1 MRPTW
6 LVPALVEPDE
16 MDVLDTDPVAHAV
29 AQAWARVLDRDRR
42 DLLAAAAEARAT
54 GVALEVIFDARDRA
68 RRSGRS
74 VAEAVRCAH
83 RERH

>member
-1 MRPTW
+1 MKIDVVEHGYGRTLIERRAPPSGTSPPT
-6 LVPALVEPDE
+6 PR
-16 MDVLDTDPVAHAV
+16 T
-29 AQAWARVLDRDRR
+29 RR
-42 DLLAAAAEARAT
+42 DLLAAAAEARAA
-54 GVALEVIFDARDRA
+54 GIALELVFDARDRA

>member
-1 MRPTW
+1 MRPDW
-6 LVPALVEPDE
+6 LIPPLVEPDE
-16 MDVLDTDPVAHAV
+16 MDVLDTDPVAQAV
-29 AQAWARVLDRDRR
+29 AQGWARVLERDRR
-42 DLLAAAAEARAT
+42 DLLAAAAEARAA
-54 GVALEVIFDARDRA
+54 GIALELVFDARDRA